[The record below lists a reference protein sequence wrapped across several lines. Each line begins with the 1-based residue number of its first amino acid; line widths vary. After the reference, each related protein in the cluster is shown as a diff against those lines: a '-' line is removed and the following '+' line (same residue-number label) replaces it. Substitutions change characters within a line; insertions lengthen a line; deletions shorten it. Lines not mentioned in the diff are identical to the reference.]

1 MEYGFPLSEGKGL
14 VNKRPFGE
22 AGPPGG
28 GLGGICSR
36 RGCAPHCR
44 RRKVRSAPFP
54 PAAKTAPAPLL
65 LLSPPRG
72 ARRGPRIETSKR
84 KCAAPGGK
92 EKMFRRVG
100 LRRRR
105 PPAAGGGRLAVPCG
119 NQGRKRA
126 ALGETSSPGNSGIP
140 AAPLFAA
147 AGRLLMRVSTWANA
161 TTPTPARA
169 ARSEAERAER
179 GANQMRPC
187 TPTTSVP
194 SATGR
199 QYRLRRRPKRARRQG
214 QIGAC
219 TDPSTPVARRA
230 TAPER
235 AKRFSL
241 WTVHGPFL
249 FWHDKREMGGA
260 SPLNKPPCGSRSP
273 PGRRSAAPP
282 TQQRGHLPSHPNDRI
297 SPAAD
302 SRPISQKRKNHA
314 PCRTSSNNWHLN

>member
-1 MEYGFPLSEGKGL
+1 
-14 VNKRPFGE
+14 
-22 AGPPGG
+22 
-28 GLGGICSR
+28 
-36 RGCAPHCR
+36 
-44 RRKVRSAPFP
+44 
-54 PAAKTAPAPLL
+54 
-65 LLSPPRG
+65 
-72 ARRGPRIETSKR
+72 
-84 KCAAPGGK
+84 
-92 EKMFRRVG
+92 MFRRVG

-161 TTPTPARA
+161 TTLTPARA

-214 QIGAC
+214 QIGAG
-219 TDPSTPVARRA
+219 TDPPTPVARRA

-235 AKRFSL
+235 VKAVFSF
-241 WTVHGPFL
+241 GPCTARFL
-249 FWHDKREMGGA
+249 FGQDRKENGGCIPA
-260 SPLNKPPCGSRSP
+260 GQ
-273 PGRRSAAPP
+273 APP
-282 TQQRGHLPSHPNDRI
+282 AGADTPPAAATAALPASDPNLSLRI
-297 SPAAD
+297 SE
-302 SRPISQKRKNHA
+302 
-314 PCRTSSNNWHLN
+314 